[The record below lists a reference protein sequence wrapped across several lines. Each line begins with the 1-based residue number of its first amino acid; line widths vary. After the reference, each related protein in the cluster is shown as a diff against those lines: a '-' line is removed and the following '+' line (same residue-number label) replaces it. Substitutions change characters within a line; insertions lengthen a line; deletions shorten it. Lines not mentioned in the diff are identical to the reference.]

1 MILGED
7 ERFDEGSREE
17 NEKFRVNFLGGRG
30 ERNTSIKDTRCR
42 RSATSGSIDV
52 DMMDEPF
59 QLSRRQKLSFPFFE
73 IDRIQQ
79 RCHLSFQILASKN

>member
-1 MILGED
+1 MIPGED

-42 RSATSGSIDV
+42 HEAQHLAPSTSI
-52 DMMDEPF
+52 
-59 QLSRRQKLSFPFFE
+59 
-73 IDRIQQ
+73 
-79 RCHLSFQILASKN
+79 